1 MNDTATPPT
10 LLSAQ
15 DPLAQFETYF
25 ELEQA
30 LGQLEIS
37 GTAHLSVAQRQALL
51 IELQSFLKHN
61 RRHPS
66 SSHARKQ
73 FQRVQ
78 LLARQFDLQFGA
90 QSPATAI

>member
-1 MNDTATPPT
+1 MNDTATPLT

-25 ELEQA
+25 ELVQA

-37 GTAHLSVAQRQALL
+37 GTAHLSVDQRQALL

-78 LLARQFDLQFGA
+78 LLVKQFDSQFDLQL
-90 QSPATAI
+90 S

>member
-1 MNDTATPPT
+1 MNDTALPPT

-15 DPLAQFETYF
+15 DPFAQFETFF

-37 GTAHLSVAQRQALL
+37 GTAHLSFEQRQVLL

-61 RRHPS
+61 RRYPS
-66 SSHARKQ
+66 STNARKQ

-78 LLARQFDLQFGA
+78 SLAKQFDLQFSA
-90 QSPATAI
+90 